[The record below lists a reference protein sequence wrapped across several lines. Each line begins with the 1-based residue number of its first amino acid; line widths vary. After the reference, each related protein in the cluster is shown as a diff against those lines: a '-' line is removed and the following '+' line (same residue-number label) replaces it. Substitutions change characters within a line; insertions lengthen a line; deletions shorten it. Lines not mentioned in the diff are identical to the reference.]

1 MNGLW
6 VTLGAVFG
14 GMVTALVTAI
24 SGRSKM
30 GAEAKHLE
38 ATAADLL
45 VRTAAEFAERQDRI
59 ATSNEAKLEAK
70 IAELEQKVDQLT
82 RTVVALSA
90 QLTAAGITPVSP
102 QFPVVDWHEPYDE
115 DGV

>member
-14 GMVTALVTAI
+14 GLTTALVTAVA
-24 SGRSKM
+24 GRRKI
-30 GAEAKHLE
+30 GAEAVHLE

-59 ATSNEAKLEAK
+59 ASSNEAKLEQK
-70 IAELEQKVDQLT
+70 IAELEQKVDLLT
-82 RTVVALSA
+82 KTVIALSA
-90 QLTAAGITPVSP
+90 QLTAAGLTPVTSKL
-102 QFPVVDWHEPYDE
+102 VVDWHEPYDE

>member
-1 MNGLW
+1 MNGAL
-6 VTLGAVFG
+6 VTLGAAFG
-14 GMVTALVTAI
+14 ALVTALVTALA
-24 SGRSKM
+24 GRRKV

-90 QLTAAGITPVSP
+90 QLTAAGLTPVTSRLT
-102 QFPVVDWHEPYDE
+102 VDWNGPYDDE
-115 DGV
+115 DA